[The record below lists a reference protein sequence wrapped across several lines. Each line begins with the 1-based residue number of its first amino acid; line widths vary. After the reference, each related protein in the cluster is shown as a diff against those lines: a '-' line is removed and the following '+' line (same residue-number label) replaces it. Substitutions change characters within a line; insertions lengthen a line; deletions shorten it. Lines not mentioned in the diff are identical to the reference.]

1 MAKIANVALTNT
13 FDFWR
18 TQSNIAFDRMSQ
30 FAINNSRL
38 YANTV
43 VANNVLKSLGNTVI
57 GASGKRAVVNG
68 LLSANGRMTISTNL
82 DVTGNTSANKA
93 TVTSSL
99 TVSGNTSTNKATVTS
114 ALTVSGNT
122 TLGAAGKTITS
133 TGAISHTGTQTI
145 STNLTVSGNT
155 STNKATVTSSLTV
168 SGNTTLGAAGKTITS
183 TGAAS
188 HTGTKTISTNLT
200 VSGNTSLS
208 AGASNTF
215 VNFNGAR
222 LSNFS
227 EFANTA
233 INTGS
238 AKTVSNDTNFVRY
251 TVSAGCTITLPTN
264 SGNPGASPAVK
275 SVVLFLKQNG
285 TGGYA
290 VTLAAPAGGTIK
302 YNNSASQPAV
312 NTGANK
318 VTIYSCMKFDND
330 NTWYVSQSFIDA

>member
-1 MAKIANVALTNT
+1 MAKIANVALTTT

-18 TQSNIAFDRMSQ
+18 TQSNISFDRMSQ

-82 DVTGNTSANKA
+82 DVTGNTSANK
-93 TVTSSL
+93 S
-99 TVSGNTSTNKATVTS
+99 
-114 ALTVSGNT
+114 
-122 TLGAAGKTITS
+122 
-133 TGAISHTGTQTI
+133 
-145 STNLTVSGNT
+145 
-155 STNKATVTSSLTV
+155 TVTSSLTV

-200 VSGNTSLS
+200 VSGNTSTNKATVTSSLTVSGNTSLS

-222 LSNFS
+222 LTNFS

-290 VTLAAPAGGTIK
+290 VTLAAPAGGAIK
-302 YNNSASQPAV
+302 YNNSATQPAV
-312 NTGANK
+312 NTTANK

-330 NTWYVSQSFIDA
+330 NTWYVSQSLIDA

>member
-82 DVTGNTSANKA
+82 DVTGNTSANKS

-133 TGAISHTGTQTI
+133 TGAISHTGTQ
-145 STNLTVSGNT
+145 
-155 STNKATVTSSLTV
+155 
-168 SGNTTLGAAGKTITS
+168 
-183 TGAAS
+183 
-188 HTGTKTISTNLT
+188 TISTNLT

-302 YNNSASQPAV
+302 YNNAGSQPAV

>member
-18 TQSNIAFDRMSQ
+18 TQSNISFDRMSQ

-82 DVTGNTSANKA
+82 DVTGNTSANKS
-93 TVTSSL
+93 TVTSSF
-99 TVSGNTSTNKATVTS
+99 
-114 ALTVSGNT
+114 
-122 TLGAAGKTITS
+122 
-133 TGAISHTGTQTI
+133 
-145 STNLTVSGNT
+145 
-155 STNKATVTSSLTV
+155 TV

-200 VSGNTSLS
+200 VSGNTSTNKATVTSSLTVSGNTSLS

-222 LSNFS
+222 LTNFS

-285 TGGYA
+285 TGGYT
-290 VTLAAPAGGTIK
+290 VTLAAPAGGAIK
-302 YNNSASQPAV
+302 YNNSATQPAV

>member
-18 TQSNIAFDRMSQ
+18 TQSNISFDRLSQ

-82 DVTGNTSANKA
+82 DVTGNTSANKS
-93 TVTSSL
+93 TVTSSF
-99 TVSGNTSTNKATVTS
+99 
-114 ALTVSGNT
+114 
-122 TLGAAGKTITS
+122 
-133 TGAISHTGTQTI
+133 
-145 STNLTVSGNT
+145 
-155 STNKATVTSSLTV
+155 TV

-222 LSNFS
+222 LTNFS

-233 INTGS
+233 VNTGS
-238 AKTVSNDTNFVRY
+238 AKTVTNDTNFVRY

-290 VTLAAPAGGTIK
+290 VTLAAATGGTIK

>member
-18 TQSNIAFDRMSQ
+18 TQSNISFDRMSQ

-82 DVTGNTSANKA
+82 DVTGNTSANKS
-93 TVTSSL
+93 TVTSS
-99 TVSGNTSTNKATVTS
+99 
-114 ALTVSGNT
+114 
-122 TLGAAGKTITS
+122 
-133 TGAISHTGTQTI
+133 
-145 STNLTVSGNT
+145 
-155 STNKATVTSSLTV
+155 
-168 SGNTTLGAAGKTITS
+168 
-183 TGAAS
+183 
-188 HTGTKTISTNLT
+188 LT

-290 VTLAAPAGGTIK
+290 VTLAAPAGGAIK
-302 YNNSASQPAV
+302 YNNSATQPAV
-312 NTGANK
+312 NTTANK

>member
-1 MAKIANVALTNT
+1 MAKIANVALTDT

-18 TQSNIAFDRMSQ
+18 TQSNISFDRMSQ

-43 VANNVLKSLGNTVI
+43 VANNVLKSLGNTVL

-82 DVTGNTSANKA
+82 A
-93 TVTSSL
+93 
-99 TVSGNTSTNKATVTS
+99 
-114 ALTVSGNT
+114 VSGNT
-122 TLGAAGKTITS
+122 TLGAASKTITT
-133 TGAISHTGTQTI
+133 TGLLAHTGRATI
-145 STNLTVSGNT
+145 STNI
-155 STNKATVTSSLTV
+155 A
-168 SGNTTLGAAGKTITS
+168 
-183 TGAAS
+183 
-188 HTGTKTISTNLT
+188 

-290 VTLAAPAGGTIK
+290 VTLAAPAGGAIK
-302 YNNSASQPAV
+302 YNNSATQPAV
-312 NTGANK
+312 NTTANK

-330 NTWYVSQSFIDA
+330 NTWYVSQAFIDA

>member
-93 TVTSSL
+93 TVTSS
-99 TVSGNTSTNKATVTS
+99 
-114 ALTVSGNT
+114 
-122 TLGAAGKTITS
+122 
-133 TGAISHTGTQTI
+133 
-145 STNLTVSGNT
+145 
-155 STNKATVTSSLTV
+155 
-168 SGNTTLGAAGKTITS
+168 
-183 TGAAS
+183 
-188 HTGTKTISTNLT
+188 LT

-302 YNNSASQPAV
+302 YNNAGSQPAV

>member
-114 ALTVSGNT
+114 A
-122 TLGAAGKTITS
+122 
-133 TGAISHTGTQTI
+133 
-145 STNLTVSGNT
+145 
-155 STNKATVTSSLTV
+155 LTV

>member
-18 TQSNIAFDRMSQ
+18 TQSNISFDRLSQ

-82 DVTGNTSANKA
+82 DVT
-93 TVTSSL
+93 
-99 TVSGNTSTNKATVTS
+99 
-114 ALTVSGNT
+114 
-122 TLGAAGKTITS
+122 
-133 TGAISHTGTQTI
+133 
-145 STNLTVSGNT
+145 GNT

-215 VNFNGAR
+215 VNLNGAR
-222 LSNFS
+222 LTNFS

-238 AKTVSNDTNFVRY
+238 AITVTNDTNFVRY

-290 VTLAAPAGGTIK
+290 VTLAAASGGTIK
-302 YNNSASQPAV
+302 YNNSATQPAV
-312 NTGANK
+312 NTTANK

>member
-18 TQSNIAFDRMSQ
+18 TQSNISFDRLSQ

-82 DVTGNTSANKA
+82 DVTGNTSANKS
-93 TVTSSL
+93 TVTSSF
-99 TVSGNTSTNKATVTS
+99 
-114 ALTVSGNT
+114 
-122 TLGAAGKTITS
+122 
-133 TGAISHTGTQTI
+133 
-145 STNLTVSGNT
+145 
-155 STNKATVTSSLTV
+155 TV

-222 LSNFS
+222 LTNFS

-285 TGGYA
+285 TGGYT
-290 VTLAAPAGGTIK
+290 VTLAAATGGTIK
-302 YNNSASQPAV
+302 YNNSATQPAV
-312 NTGANK
+312 NTTANK
-318 VTIYSCMKFDND
+318 VTIYSCVKFDND

>member
-18 TQSNIAFDRMSQ
+18 TQSNISFDRLSQ

-82 DVTGNTSANKA
+82 DVTGNTSANK
-93 TVTSSL
+93 S
-99 TVSGNTSTNKATVTS
+99 
-114 ALTVSGNT
+114 
-122 TLGAAGKTITS
+122 
-133 TGAISHTGTQTI
+133 
-145 STNLTVSGNT
+145 
-155 STNKATVTSSLTV
+155 TVTSSLTV

-222 LSNFS
+222 LTNFS

-233 INTGS
+233 VNTGS
-238 AKTVSNDTNFVRY
+238 AKTVTNDTNFVRY

-290 VTLAAPAGGTIK
+290 VTLAAAAGGTIK

-312 NTGANK
+312 NTTANK

-330 NTWYVSQSFIDA
+330 GAWYVSQSFIDA

>member
-18 TQSNIAFDRMSQ
+18 TQSNISFDRLSQ

-82 DVTGNTSANKA
+82 DVTGNTS
-93 TVTSSL
+93 
-99 TVSGNTSTNKATVTS
+99 TNKATVTS
-114 ALTVSGNT
+114 A
-122 TLGAAGKTITS
+122 
-133 TGAISHTGTQTI
+133 
-145 STNLTVSGNT
+145 
-155 STNKATVTSSLTV
+155 LTV

-222 LSNFS
+222 LTNFS

-233 INTGS
+233 VNTGS
-238 AKTVSNDTNFVRY
+238 AITVTNDTNFVRY

-290 VTLAAPAGGTIK
+290 VTLAAATGGTIK
-302 YNNSASQPAV
+302 YNNAGSQPAV

>member
-18 TQSNIAFDRMSQ
+18 TQSNISFDRMSQ

-82 DVTGNTSANKA
+82 DVTGNTS
-93 TVTSSL
+93 
-99 TVSGNTSTNKATVTS
+99 TNKATVTS

-133 TGAISHTGTQTI
+133 TGA
-145 STNLTVSGNT
+145 
-155 STNKATVTSSLTV
+155 
-168 SGNTTLGAAGKTITS
+168 AA
-183 TGAAS
+183 

-222 LSNFS
+222 LTNFS

-233 INTGS
+233 VNTGS
-238 AKTVSNDTNFVRY
+238 AKTVTNDTNFVRY

-290 VTLAAPAGGTIK
+290 VTLAAPAGGAIK
-302 YNNSASQPAV
+302 YNNSATQPAV
-312 NTGANK
+312 NTTANK